1 MARAALAINSLTGAG
16 FCEPLENGSSR
27 NLQLTPHN
35 FVCLRSIWNLGI
47 LHSWERRKTGVV
59 AQKRSNSDEYCILPL
74 ANPCF
79 LEPTTL
85 GAAVEVLDCCITS
98 VVSLLT
104 GVITAVFSLFH
115 RPAAPK
121 YYNCPSTIL
130 QQAWCPQQ
138 PHVQD
143 FLKQLL
149 HLHFFQWLVRLLGG
163 EDLSQFFL
171 MIWDWLAN
179 EISWTI

>member
-1 MARAALAINSLTGAG
+1 MARSALAINSLTGAG

-27 NLQLTPHN
+27 NLTAHTTQFRMLT
-35 FVCLRSIWNLGI
+35 VDLKLGI
-47 LHSWERRKTGVV
+47 LHSSKRRKTGVV
-59 AQKRSNSDEYCILPL
+59 AQKRSNSDEYCIL
-74 ANPCF
+74 
-79 LEPTTL
+79 PTTL

-121 YYNCPSTIL
+121 YYNCPPSSNRLGAPNNLTSKTSSNSCSTFI
-130 QQAWCPQQ
+130 
-138 PHVQD
+138 
-143 FLKQLL
+143 
-149 HLHFFQWLVRLLGG
+149 FFSDWSGFWGG
-163 EDLSQFFL
+163 RPVPVFS